1 VRAIAKSGFLAL
13 AVVCT
18 LVLALP
24 LSHATGEESKA
35 GLVQTL
41 ALGGKT
47 LTIVRG
53 DSDLDCGDC
62 AYGEDEVS
70 IDGLILLE
78 DAIISPRRTYADAD
92 VDAVVLEL
100 NNGGNGGGCITRY
113 AIVWVT
119 RSGEVRATD
128 PFYDECYEYPDIIV
142 VPGEI
147 IVRFAPNIRRDGSIY
162 RWTSKGGLEAPVVE
176 EFAPDLNEEWGWLG
190 FGFDGWDIFENA
202 GVYGAFKA
210 VLGRDFER
218 FRTCFDRGGDVK
230 TMGDGVIIG
239 AADGDYTSRKVV
251 FAIAPKQERVF
262 VAMRLED
269 RHWRFYPAETDWP
282 KNLKSRLAAEYPWET
297 QGFESKD

>member
-1 VRAIAKSGFLAL
+1 LTVKANKKSGFC
-13 AVVCT
+13 AVAVACAFA
-18 LVLALP
+18 LALP
-24 LSHATGEESKA
+24 LSHAAGEESKA

-47 LTIVRG
+47 LKIVRG

-70 IDGLILLE
+70 IDGRILLE
-78 DAIISPRRTYADAD
+78 DAIVSPRRTYADAE

-119 RSGEVRATD
+119 KSGAVGTTN
-128 PFYDECYEYPDIIV
+128 PFYDECDEYPDFIV

-176 EFAPDLNEEWGWLG
+176 EFAPDLGKDWDWLG
-190 FGFDGWDIFENA
+190 FGFDRWDIFENA
-202 GVYGAFKA
+202 GVYGAIKT
-210 VLGRDFER
+210 VLGPNFEP
-218 FRTCFDRGGDVK
+218 FRTCFDRSSDLKTIGD
-230 TMGDGVIIG
+230 DLIFG
-239 AADGDYTSRKVV
+239 AADGDYTSRQVV

-269 RHWRFYPAETDWP
+269 RRWRFYPAESDWP
-282 KNLKSRLAAEYPWET
+282 KNLKSQLAARYPSET
-297 QGFESKD
+297 GGFK